1 MNKNKNWK
9 LLHEETLQWA
19 RWIALYE
26 AVQFCAEKAEDKGI
40 PFDKVDL
47 KPLKL
52 LEYMDSVQDIIIR
65 KLLKQEHNID
75 VYYSEPKPKN
85 EYMLTIDD

>member
-1 MNKNKNWK
+1 MKNKNWK
-9 LLHEETLQWA
+9 ILHEETIKWA

-26 AVQFCAEKAEDKGI
+26 AIQFCADKAEEKGI
-40 PFDKVDL
+40 PFDKLDL

-75 VYYSEPKPKN
+75 IVYSDEAKKFVFMTV
-85 EYMLTIDD
+85 ED

>member
-1 MNKNKNWK
+1 MKNKNWK
-9 LLHEETLQWA
+9 ILHEETIKWA

-26 AVQFCAEKAEDKGI
+26 AIQFCADKAEEKGI
-40 PFDKVDL
+40 PFDKLDL

-75 VYYSEPKPKN
+75 IVYSDEAKKFDFMTV
-85 EYMLTIDD
+85 ED